1 VPIARTRLIELAC
14 DASGMQTDREI
25 AATVRTAVA
34 TFGAADYVRVR
45 VGGSVPPHT
54 RIDCDELAASCG
66 AGLGSLEIFDN
77 TIAHD
82 YEAIA
87 REPTVRGHVVR
98 DLLALGEEGSDA
110 LRYALAAF
118 DATEIAP

>member
-1 VPIARTRLIELAC
+1 LIEVAC
-14 DASGMQTDREI
+14 DASGLQTDREI
-25 AATVRTAVA
+25 AALVA
-34 TFGAADYVRVR
+34 ATLEEFGPSDYVRVR
-45 VGGSVPPHT
+45 VGGSVPPQT
-54 RIDCDELAASCG
+54 RVDCEELAATYG
-66 AGLGSLEIFDN
+66 TGLGSLEIFDT

-98 DLLALGEEGSDA
+98 DLLALGDEGSDA